1 MQDIEKLSAREIIEY
16 CIYHPKIK
24 RTNNM
29 NQKLFIYFQ
38 NLNFFQNILKK
49 EKYGNLMVW
58 NITTDLT
65 FKLYEK
71 GEEIWNINDMINS
84 MFIIIEG
91 QVKIVEFKI
100 NKLEQRRMSIREI
113 LSVIKNEK
121 VNNINIIEKYFGSE
135 IGEDELKKK
144 QIKRNT
150 KAEAKIKCIL
160 GELSN
165 SHYYLIFE
173 RTEMLEKTSIGYF
186 FENLLLFKEYSKT
199 YFFPKFLSSTKL
211 IKVKRGEKLIHK
223 GDPFKT
229 FYIIRNGIFSL
240 SYIFISYN
248 LSSIDYT
255 IFKTNKNERFT
266 TRKNHE
272 LKQSYS
278 EETEYQLFKLGSGEF
293 IGEIEYNLGL
303 EQYFFDVKC
312 IVDNSEIFEVEINT
326 FNNIVPEALLKKFK
340 EYSLKQLAIINERIG
355 EIQKIDENPKIK
367 TRNKFVESFYSR
379 FPSNKSSIDIEHNND
394 FYINCHKFPIKR
406 KIKNNNNLK
415 MKTNTLFYKSNSTK
429 NINLK
434 KKNINLNSIYNIPKN
449 LNLFKNLNLQN
460 DLTTSILFKKN
471 RSLPNINLLLSLSS
485 ENRLIN
491 KRKTLQKNNKNSKS
505 QEIYSSI
512 RIMNEDNKKNYSKCF
527 EINKRFL
534 IITNPSIMGKKI
546 EKILMKK

>member
-165 SHYYLIFE
+165 SHYYLIF
-173 RTEMLEKTSIGYF
+173 
-186 FENLLLFKEYSKT
+186 
-199 YFFPKFLSSTKL
+199 
-211 IKVKRGEKLIHK
+211 
-223 GDPFKT
+223 
-229 FYIIRNGIFSL
+229 
-240 SYIFISYN
+240 
-248 LSSIDYT
+248 
-255 IFKTNKNERFT
+255 
-266 TRKNHE
+266 
-272 LKQSYS
+272 
-278 EETEYQLFKLGSGEF
+278 
-293 IGEIEYNLGL
+293 
-303 EQYFFDVKC
+303 
-312 IVDNSEIFEVEINT
+312 
-326 FNNIVPEALLKKFK
+326 
-340 EYSLKQLAIINERIG
+340 
-355 EIQKIDENPKIK
+355 
-367 TRNKFVESFYSR
+367 
-379 FPSNKSSIDIEHNND
+379 
-394 FYINCHKFPIKR
+394 
-406 KIKNNNNLK
+406 
-415 MKTNTLFYKSNSTK
+415 
-429 NINLK
+429 
-434 KKNINLNSIYNIPKN
+434 
-449 LNLFKNLNLQN
+449 
-460 DLTTSILFKKN
+460 
-471 RSLPNINLLLSLSS
+471 
-485 ENRLIN
+485 
-491 KRKTLQKNNKNSKS
+491 
-505 QEIYSSI
+505 
-512 RIMNEDNKKNYSKCF
+512 
-527 EINKRFL
+527 
-534 IITNPSIMGKKI
+534 
-546 EKILMKK
+546 